1 VPLKT
6 LGFPV
11 SLPTDSFPFNLCYL
25 ILSSQNCLLLLP
37 SPSLAYVKHCLLL
50 SPSAS
55 YWIGVHQA
63 ARSSS
68 CCLPQPLWPVMQPEV
83 LLAASLSLSGP
94 SCSQKFFLLPPS
106 ASLARHA
113 ARNSSCCLPQ
123 PLWPVMQ
130 PNLLVSFSLSSLRHT
145 ATTACCRLLQPPM
158 SYIDQPEVLLAAS
171 SSLSDLC
178 HEVKPAGLLQPLL
191 AYITLRSTRR
201 QHSHYFYG

>member
-1 VPLKT
+1 MPLKT

-63 ARSSS
+63 ARS
-68 CCLPQPLWPVMQPEV
+68 
-83 LLAASLSLSGP
+83 
-94 SCSQKFFLLPPS
+94 
-106 ASLARHA
+106 
-113 ARNSSCCLPQ
+113 SSCCLPQ